1 MIKKGDIVTDMNGI
15 ISLAIET
22 TDGSIELLCIQ
33 QMGEKF
39 DKVTKLAV
47 IDYINTEKW
56 INDHVYDIGDATI
69 HGNIGDLLMIFKE
82 ALDEANGVPEKR

>member
-1 MIKKGDIVTDMNGI
+1 MIKKGDIVTDMNGV

-22 TDGSIELLCIQ
+22 TDNSIELLCIRPLKEDF
-33 QMGEKF
+33 GKF
-39 DKVTKLAV
+39 AKLAV

-56 INDHVYDIGDATI
+56 INDHVYERGDATI